1 MKEMPVKTKKIL
13 GIVII
18 AVTVLI
24 AGLLCWVIG
33 KPLFECAGDEAKLQ
47 AFGEQFRAWVN
58 ERGIL
63 GRIVFVLL
71 IVVQVVIAIIPGEPF
86 EFAAGYAFGWLEGT
100 ILCMIG
106 IVIGSAI
113 IFALVRKFGKPFV
126 NLFFPDKD
134 LDNLKFMKNGERV
147 GIVTFFLMFLPG
159 TPKDLLSYAAGLTP
173 MKFWTWMLIVAV
185 ARIPSII
192 TSTISGDALNG
203 NNIVLSIVIYG
214 ATLLLSGIGLLIYKA
229 YCKKHQKPAKESEKE
244 TPAEEENGNK
254 M

>member
-1 MKEMPVKTKKIL
+1 MKELPVKTKKIL
-13 GIVII
+13 GIVVI
-18 AVTVLI
+18 AVIVLI
-24 AGLLCWVIG
+24 TGLLCWVIG
-33 KPLFECAGDEAKLQ
+33 KPLFECIGDEAKLQ
-47 AFGEQFRAWVN
+47 AFGEDFRTWVN

-63 GRIVFVLL
+63 GRAVFVLL
-71 IVVQVVIAIIPGEPF
+71 VVVQVILAIIPGEPF

-100 ILCMIG
+100 LLCMLG

-113 IFALVRKFGKPFV
+113 IFGLVRKFGKPFV

-134 LDNLKFMKNGERV
+134 LDDLKFMKNGERV
-147 GIVTFFLMFLPG
+147 GIVTFLLMFLPG

-173 MKFWTWMLIVAV
+173 MSFWAWMLIVAI

-203 NNIVLSIVIYG
+203 NNIVLTIVIYG

-229 YCKKHQKPAKESEKE
+229 YCKKHQKLEEDEKE
-244 TPAEEENGNK
+244 EPAEEENGNK

>member
-1 MKEMPVKTKKIL
+1 MKELPVKTKKIL
-13 GIVII
+13 GFVVI
-18 AVTVLI
+18 AVIVVI

-33 KPLFECAGDEAKLQ
+33 KPLFECIGDEEKLQ
-47 AFGEQFRAWVN
+47 AFGEEFRAWVN

-71 IVVQVVIAIIPGEPF
+71 TVVQVVIAIIPGEPF

-134 LDNLKFMKNGERV
+134 LDDLKFMKNGERV
-147 GIVTFFLMFLPG
+147 GIVTFLLMFLPG
-159 TPKDLLSYAAGLTP
+159 TPKDLLSYTAGLTP
-173 MKFWTWMLIVAV
+173 MKFWTWMLIVAI

-192 TSTISGDALNG
+192 TSTLSGDALNG
-203 NNIVLSIVIYG
+203 NKIVLTIVIYG

-229 YCKKHQKPAKESEKE
+229 YCKKHQKPSEENEKE
-244 TPAEEENGNK
+244 EPAEEENGNK